1 LCIVLLC
8 YNILIFIAFCC
19 TMLAMKHDEAR
30 NFTFRLSRD
39 VYASLSAIAKERGIT
54 LARLVRVALAEHLE
68 GDLLRKGMHQ

>member
-1 LCIVLLC
+1 M
-8 YNILIFIAFCC
+8 N
-19 TMLAMKHDEAR
+19 HDQAR

-39 VYASLSAIAKERGIT
+39 VYAALSAIAKERGVT